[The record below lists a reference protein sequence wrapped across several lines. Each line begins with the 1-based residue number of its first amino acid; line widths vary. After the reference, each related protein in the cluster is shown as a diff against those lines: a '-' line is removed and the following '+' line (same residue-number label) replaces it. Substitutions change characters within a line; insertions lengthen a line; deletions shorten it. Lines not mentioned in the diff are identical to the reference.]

1 MTQLDLS
8 LYFNHCLISL
18 LLFLLLIIIM
28 YIKFYNFFLI
38 YKIRNNFVNNN
49 NKFSKNNLKQ
59 FFLIQNILQL

>member
-18 LLFLLLIIIM
+18 LLFLLLLIIM
-28 YIKFYNFFLI
+28 STKFYNFFLI

-49 NKFSKNNLKQ
+49 KFSRNNLKQ